1 MPTYLAPHERVNL
14 INELNSMMENILN
27 RGLPGDDS
35 KVATSRWLP
44 AVDIKEEP
52 DAFIIFA
59 DLPGVDPK
67 NVDVSM
73 ENNVLTIKGS
83 RTHTREENKDKFHR
97 LERIEG
103 EFYRRFTLP
112 DTAEGEHIKAKAR
125 QGVLELSILKKKIA
139 QPRKIDIKVED

>member
-1 MPTYLAPHERVNL
+1 MPTYLAPYEKVNL
-14 INELNSMMENILN
+14 INELNSMMENIVN
-27 RGLPGDDS
+27 RGLSADDS

-44 AVDIKEEP
+44 AVDIKEEAG
-52 DAFIIFA
+52 AFIIFA

-67 NVDVSM
+67 HVDVSM

-83 RTHTREENKDKFHR
+83 RAHTREENKDKFHR

-112 DTAEGEHIKAKAR
+112 DTADGENIKAKAR
-125 QGVLELSILKKKIA
+125 QGVLELTIPKKKIA
-139 QPRKIDIKVED
+139 QSRKIDIKVED